1 MWQKKITFTCSMCM
15 HNEQL
20 NSKRTIKKH
29 KIFNNI
35 AIQCSRNVNHWN
47 GTLTFRITTTHNFY
61 AFSIEKKQDLS
72 RDMNKNKT
80 PCPLSFLFPVPFA
93 FWPCDLWV
101 MHHYIVAIESVPFI
115 LVTVVV
121 FWVGGIQGSETGR
134 HCQSTLTASLQSVMV
149 ISKNVSY
156 QYSTRVIITP

>member
-61 AFSIEKKQDLS
+61 AFSIEKKQDLF

-80 PCPLSFLFPVPFA
+80 PCPISFLFPVPFA
-93 FWPCDLWV
+93 FWRRCCR
-101 MHHYIVAIESVPFI
+101 I
-115 LVTVVV
+115 
-121 FWVGGIQGSETGR
+121 
-134 HCQSTLTASLQSVMV
+134 STLHPRRCRCFLGRWDPRIGDWPSLSVHSDCFSSV
-149 ISKNVSY
+149 CNGDI
-156 QYSTRVIITP
+156 QECITII

>member
-1 MWQKKITFTCSMCM
+1 MLKYIIKIKCD
-15 HNEQL
+15 
-20 NSKRTIKKH
+20 KRKLHLHVQCACTMNNWIQRGLWKKH

-47 GTLTFRITTTHNFY
+47 GTLTFCITTTHNFY
-61 AFSIEKKQDLS
+61 AFGIEKKQDLS

-80 PCPLSFLFPVPFA
+80 PCPISFLFPVPFA

-101 MHHYIVAIESVPFI
+101 MHHYIVAIKSVPFI
-115 LVTVVV
+115 LVTVIV

-156 QYSTRVIITP
+156 

>member
-47 GTLTFRITTTHNFY
+47 GTLTFRITTTH
-61 AFSIEKKQDLS
+61 L
-72 RDMNKNKT
+72 NKNKT